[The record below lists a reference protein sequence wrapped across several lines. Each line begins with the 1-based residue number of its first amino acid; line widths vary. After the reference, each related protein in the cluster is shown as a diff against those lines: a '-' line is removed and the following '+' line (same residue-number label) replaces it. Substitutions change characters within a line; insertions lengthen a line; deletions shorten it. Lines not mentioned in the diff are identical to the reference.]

1 VEKEN
6 EHGAVVYDLELKQGG
21 RKYEMD
27 VKEDGTIM
35 EIEKQV
41 MSSDV
46 PAALMTNDP
55 GALKLTIKKFYRAS
69 GASTQLKGVTP
80 DIVLPSV
87 VNESKDF
94 GEAALDNP
102 LPWDTI
108 NSAKYEHLP
117 MVDPYLSE
125 LRRLSSDRLAKDKE
139 YDYVR
144 EDIALYKKRQADK
157 TISLNEKQR
166 IKEKDED
173 EARQK
178 ARDKER
184 LARKEPQEKV
194 YELTLR
200 LADQPG
206 LPAPVQKT
214 NTVAKVSGT
223 KGAAA
228 ATNSASV
235 SATPGTSDG
244 LTENEPDEEKA
255 PAVDAS
261 LEEAEHILVDYMG
274 LLHKQAMLT
283 AGHAA
288 N

>member
-1 VEKEN
+1 LN
-6 EHGAVVYDLELKQGG
+6 
-21 RKYEMD
+21 
-27 VKEDGTIM
+27 
-35 EIEKQV
+35 
-41 MSSDV
+41 V

-69 GASTQLKGVTP
+69 GASTQLKGVVP

-117 MVDPYLSE
+117 MVDPYLAD
-125 LRRLSSDRLAKDKE
+125 LRKLSSTRIANEKE

-157 TISLNEKQR
+157 TISLNEKER
-166 IKEKDED
+166 IKEKEQD

-184 LARKEPQEKV
+184 LARKEPQEIV
-194 YELTLR
+194 YDLPLR
-200 LADQPG
+200 LADQAG
-206 LPAPVQKT
+206 LPAPEQKT
-214 NTVAKVSGT
+214 NTLAKVSGAR
-223 KGAAA
+223 GAAA

-235 SATPGTSDG
+235 SATPGTSDI
-244 LTENEPDEEKA
+244 LTDDEADDEKP

-261 LEEAEHILVDYMG
+261 LDEAEHILVDYMG
-274 LLHKQAMLT
+274 LVRKQAMFT
-283 AGHAA
+283 GGHAS